1 VDGYGGVEVVGHD
14 FRRTEYRGIHSLRFE
29 DGDRQDLERQLAP
42 DLSGIHP
49 GHLERY
55 FFAAKRVSGIVL
67 DAACGCGYGS
77 KIMHDS
83 GSFVTG
89 IDLEKEAIDYARLNY
104 PGPEYIL
111 ADVNKYS
118 GEYDWV
124 VSFETIEHLP
134 EPEKALKLF
143 RRCKRLIVSTP
154 NQSHYPFDPAKF
166 AGDRFPHVRHYT
178 PAELD
183 ELLRSCG
190 WKVLERHCQVGKK
203 SNVTRGTEGMFIVYV
218 CG

>member
-1 VDGYGGVEVVGHD
+1 M
-14 FRRTEYRGIHSLRFE
+14 
-29 DGDRQDLERQLAP
+29 ERQLAP

-89 IDLEKEAIDYARLNY
+89 IDLEREAIDYARSNY

-111 ADVNKYS
+111 ADVTKYS

-124 VSFETIEHLP
+124 VSFETIEHLK
-134 EPEKALKLF
+134 EPELALRNF
-143 RRCKRLIVSTP
+143 RKSKRLIVSTP
-154 NQSHYPFDPAKF
+154 NQDRSPFDPAKF
-166 AGDRFPHVRHYT
+166 AGDRFPHIRHYT
-178 PAELD
+178 PRELD
-183 ELLRSCG
+183 QLLASCG
-190 WKVLERHCQVGKK
+190 WKVMERYAQETKVSK
-203 SNVTRGTEGMFIVYV
+203 VTRGTDGMFLVYV